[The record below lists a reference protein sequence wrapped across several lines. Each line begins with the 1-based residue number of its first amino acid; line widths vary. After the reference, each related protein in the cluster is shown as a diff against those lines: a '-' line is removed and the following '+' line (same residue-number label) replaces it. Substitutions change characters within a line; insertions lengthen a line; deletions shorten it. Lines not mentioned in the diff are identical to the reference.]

1 MRVINARSPYFIE
14 VDEEGQAGALLKLWV
29 WHKYE
34 TQPATATYTLQKNIA
49 SDTQTAIVFNISPYI
64 AEQIETINALIE
76 LYPKE
81 DNDDMWVYVYAEWY
95 YNTEE
100 VKDWELVRSIYYVGV
115 QGFNNYLDGA
125 NQTAIN
131 KIEYLTNPDI
141 IQYYNED
148 STQAELPY
156 FNVLIEH
163 DGTAITEV
171 KWTNRRTLSSSTI
184 TILDD
189 TFDAG
194 TYMFKIPAKNT
205 EITNHN
211 FGNDVIIESELVETI
226 LPTVTFLPVCEM
238 KYTPVVCTF
247 INRYGGW
254 QFLNFWKAQT
264 NNVEVKNSEF
274 RLLPDNWDYNPL
286 RNQTQQ
292 FNFVGTQSVKLNTG
306 WVDENYSDL
315 MFDLMASETI
325 LLDDKP
331 ANIKTKSM
339 PIKTG
344 LMDKMINYEVE
355 FEYSYNLINDV
366 V

>member
-1 MRVINARSPYFIE
+1 MIVINARSPYFIQ
-14 VDEEGQAGALLKLWV
+14 VDETDQVAAQIKLFIWN
-29 WHKYE
+29 KGE
-34 TQPATATYTLQKNIA
+34 TEPTTPTYTIEKNIA
-49 SDTQTAIVFNISPYI
+49 SSTQTAIVFNIAPYI
-64 AEQIETINALIE
+64 AEQIETINAEQRTLAHQDE
-76 LYPKE
+76 
-81 DNDDMWVYVYAEWY
+81 NDMWVYVYAEWSY
-95 YNTEE
+95 QVVDDKT
-100 VKDWELVRSIYYVGV
+100 WIPVRNINYIGV
-115 QGFNNYLDGA
+115 SAFNNYLDGA
-125 NQTAIN
+125 NQVTNA
-131 KIEYLTNPDI
+131 KIVYLTNPTI
-141 IQYYNED
+141 TQYYNED
-148 STQAELPY
+148 STQLQLPY

-163 DGTAITEV
+163 DGESLTEA
-171 KWTNRRTLSSSTI
+171 KWTNRRDLSSSTQ
-184 TILDD
+184 TLLDD
-189 TFDAG
+189 SFAAD
-194 TYMFKIPAKNT
+194 TYLFMIPAKDAN
-205 EITNHN
+205 IANHN

-226 LPTVTFLPVCEM
+226 QPIVTFLPVCEP
-238 KYTPVVCTF
+238 KYTPVTCEF
-247 INRYGGW
+247 INRFGGW
-254 QFLNFWKAQT
+254 QFIQFFKAQT

-292 FNFVGTQSVKLNTG
+292 FNFMGTQTVKLNTG

-355 FEYSYNLINDV
+355 FTYSYNLINDV

>member
-1 MRVINARSPYFIE
+1 MIVINARSPYFIQ
-14 VDEEGQAGALLKLWV
+14 VDETDQVAAQIKLFIWN
-29 WHKYE
+29 KGE
-34 TQPATATYTLQKNIA
+34 TEPATPTYTIEKNIA
-49 SDTQTAIVFNISPYI
+49 SSTQTAIVFNIAPYI
-64 AEQIETINALIE
+64 AEQIETINAEQRTLAHQDE
-76 LYPKE
+76 
-81 DNDDMWVYVYAEWY
+81 NNMWVYVYAEWSY
-95 YNTEE
+95 QVVDDKT
-100 VKDWELVRSIYYVGV
+100 WIPVRDINYIGV
-115 QGFNNYLDGA
+115 SAFNNYLDGA
-125 NQTAIN
+125 NQVTNA
-131 KIEYLTNPDI
+131 KIVYLTNPTI
-141 IQYYNED
+141 TQYYNED
-148 STQAELPY
+148 STQLQLPY

-163 DGTAITEV
+163 DGESLTEA
-171 KWTNRRTLSSSTI
+171 KWTNRRDLSSSTQ
-184 TILDD
+184 TLLDD
-189 TFDAG
+189 SFAAD
-194 TYMFKIPAKNT
+194 TYLFMIPAKDAN
-205 EITNHN
+205 IANHN

-226 LPTVTFLPVCEM
+226 QPIVTFLPVCEP
-238 KYTPVVCTF
+238 KYTPVTCEF
-247 INRYGGW
+247 INRFGGW
-254 QFLNFWKAQT
+254 QFIQFFKAQT

-292 FNFVGTQSVKLNTG
+292 FNFMGTQTVKLNTG

-355 FEYSYNLINDV
+355 FTYSYNLINDV